1 MKIHKHLLITS
12 IVATLTAHAQTP
24 DAAPAAQEP
33 APAAA
38 TPTSEPLI
46 PLSGWSIIHDK
57 TKTYGPKEE
66 NGSLTFSG
74 PGYGDKGKNGAGY
87 FTKTEL
93 TDGSSLE
100 FTARVTF
107 SCVSGMGNFRFG
119 LFQKK
124 SRDHTRGWLG
134 YCAYAGIDKKFPK
147 GGLFASE
154 ASNDTGFDAATSRVL
169 GESLVPFKN
178 IKDGNYDLNMKLTR
192 AGASIEVQASLVPE
206 ADPATPTVR
215 YAGTDSTPTTFA
227 FDAFGFSTHEL
238 LSADSI
244 QFSKIS
250 LKFLKK

>member
-1 MKIHKHLLITS
+1 MKIHKHLLVITLLLT
-12 IVATLTAHAQTP
+12 ITAHAQTP
-24 DAAPAAQEP
+24 AAV
-33 APAAA
+33 
-38 TPTSEPLI
+38 TLI
-46 PLSGWSIIHDK
+46 PISGWMIIADK

-66 NGSLTFSG
+66 NGTITFSG

-87 FTKTEL
+87 FAKTEL
-93 TDGSSLE
+93 PEGSSLE
-100 FTARVTF
+100 FSANVTF
-107 SCVSGMGNFRFG
+107 AGVSGMGNFRFG

-124 SRDHTRGWLG
+124 SKDHSRGWVG

-178 IKDGNYDLNMKLTR
+178 IKDGSYNLNMKLTR
-192 AGASIEVQASLVPE
+192 TGASIELQASLVPE
-206 ADPATPTVR
+206 ADPATPAVR
-215 YAGTDSTPTTFA
+215 YAGTDSSPASFT

-250 LKFLKK
+250 LKLVKK